1 MSAVSEQLDW
11 MVRTQ
16 LESRDIRDPRVLAV
30 FRTIDRARFVPANL
44 RGMAYEDRPL
54 GIGHGQTISQPYMVA
69 LMTQSLHLEGA
80 ERVLEIGTGSGYQTA
95 VLAALAAKVYTVEF
109 HAPLLAQARE
119 TVSSLGCAN
128 VEYRVGDGRLGWPQE
143 APFDRI
149 LCAAAAGE
157 VPRPWIEQLA
167 DPGILV
173 TPVGSWEGQW
183 LVKITKEGGRQ
194 IQQEFC
200 PCRFVPL
207 LGGDED
213 GLTP

>member
-128 VEYRVGDGRLGWPQE
+128 VEYRVGDGGSAGPRRRRLT
-143 APFDRI
+143 A
-149 LCAAAAGE
+149 
-157 VPRPWIEQLA
+157 
-167 DPGILV
+167 
-173 TPVGSWEGQW
+173 S
-183 LVKITKEGGRQ
+183 
-194 IQQEFC
+194 
-200 PCRFVPL
+200 FVPPL
-207 LGGDED
+207 PAKCRARGSSSWP
-213 GLTP
+213 TPESWSRRWAVGKASGS